1 MTAVTEF
8 APAKINL
15 SLHVL
20 GRREDGYHLLE
31 SLVAFTG
38 IGDAVTV
45 EKAPVFTLT
54 ATGPFASELPD
65 PDDNIVIAAAH
76 ALAHGFGDIPPGAA
90 IRLEKNLPIA
100 AGIGGGSAN
109 AAACLR
115 ALLKLNNATM
125 SETGLHQ
132 IAVGLGA
139 DVPVCLSSRASKMSG
154 IGQIVEPAPDLPEV
168 HAVLVNPGVPVP
180 TGPIFQALDLVPGT
194 MRENTAPALPEAR
207 FRSAGEL
214 ADYLRECRNDLEAPA
229 SAMVRE
235 IADVQEALFEQE
247 GCLLAR
253 MSGSGATCFGLFA
266 RESEAADAAAGL
278 AQAHS
283 GWWVAAGPLS

>member
-8 APAKINL
+8 SPAKINL

-20 GRREDGYHLLE
+20 GRRDDGYHLLE

-45 EKAPVFTLT
+45 EKAPSFTLT
-54 ATGPFASELPD
+54 ATGPFAGELPE
-65 PDDNIVIAAAH
+65 PRDNIVIAAAH

-90 IRLEKNLPIA
+90 IRLEKNLPVA

-115 ALLKLNNATM
+115 ALLKLNDASM
-125 SETGLHQ
+125 SETALHQ

-139 DVPVCLSSRASKMSG
+139 DVPVCLRSRASLMSG
-154 IGQIVEPAPDLPEV
+154 VGQIVEPAPELPKV
-168 HAVLVNPGVPVP
+168 HAVLVNPRVPVP
-180 TGPIFQALDLVPGT
+180 TGPVFQALGLEPGAT
-194 MRENTAPALPEAR
+194 LDTAGPALPKAR
-207 FRSAGEL
+207 FHSAEEL
-214 ADYLRECRNDLEAPA
+214 AGYLRECRNDLEPPA
-229 SAMVRE
+229 AAAVRE
-235 IADVQEALFEQE
+235 IADVESALFALD

-266 RESEAADAAAGL
+266 RETEAAAAAAQL
-278 AQAHS
+278 AQSHED
-283 GWWVAAGPLS
+283 WWVAATPLS

>member
-45 EKAPVFTLT
+45 EKAPSFTLT
-54 ATGPFASELPD
+54 ATGPFSGELPD
-65 PDDNIVIAAAH
+65 AGDNIVIAAAH

-125 SETGLHQ
+125 SETALHQ

-139 DVPVCLSSRASKMSG
+139 DVPVCLRSRVSMMSG
-154 IGQIVEPAPDLPEV
+154 VGQIVEPAPDLPEV
-168 HAVLVNPGVPVP
+168 HAVLVNPRVPVP
-180 TGPIFQALDLVPGT
+180 TGPVFQALGLAAGA
-194 MRENTAPALPEAR
+194 MREDAAPALPTAR
-207 FRSAGEL
+207 FRSAEEL
-214 ADYLRECRNDLEAPA
+214 ADYLRECRNDLEPPA
-229 SAMVRE
+229 SASVRE
-235 IADVQEALFEQE
+235 IADVQEALFALD

-253 MSGSGATCFGLFA
+253 MSGSGPTCFGLFA
-266 RESEAADAAAGL
+266 REAEAADAAARL
-278 AQAHS
+278 AQAH
-283 GWWVAAGPLS
+283 GDWWVAATPLS